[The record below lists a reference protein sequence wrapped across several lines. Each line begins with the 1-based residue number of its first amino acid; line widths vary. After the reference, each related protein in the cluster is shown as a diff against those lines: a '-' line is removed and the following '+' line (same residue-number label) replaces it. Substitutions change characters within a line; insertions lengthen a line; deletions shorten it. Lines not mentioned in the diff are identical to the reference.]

1 MLHAAARDQ
10 HEQAKLTVR
19 ITITLVKVAVTQS
32 NAAVLRP
39 LHLPYK
45 HRASDSTSSDPDHQ
59 LAQIAASKH
68 KRQGLWI
75 ALNPWQYFL
84 WHDDIPGL

>member
-19 ITITLVKVAVTQS
+19 ITITMVKVAVTQS

-39 LHLPYK
+39 LHLP
-45 HRASDSTSSDPDHQ
+45 
-59 LAQIAASKH
+59 
-68 KRQGLWI
+68 
-75 ALNPWQYFL
+75 
-84 WHDDIPGL
+84 

>member
-19 ITITLVKVAVTQS
+19 ITITITITITMVKVAVTQS

-39 LHLPYK
+39 LHLP
-45 HRASDSTSSDPDHQ
+45 
-59 LAQIAASKH
+59 
-68 KRQGLWI
+68 
-75 ALNPWQYFL
+75 
-84 WHDDIPGL
+84 